1 MIKKDKS
8 VYLDYVQDIKTK
20 VDGLCAK
27 VAPGTA
33 SKDIEKLRVKIVA
46 KTTLLTQ
53 KANSD
58 KLIPNAD
65 WVKFKQEI
73 DSLYQELA
81 DKVNRCAACAQQIDN
96 SISR

>member
-8 VYLDYVQDIKTK
+8 VYLNYIKDVEKK
-20 VDGLCAK
+20 VNALCAK
-27 VAPGTA
+27 VVPGA
-33 SKDIEKLRVKIVA
+33 VSKDIEKLRVKIAA

-81 DKVNRCAACAQQIDN
+81 GKVNSFEICATQMNN
-96 SISR
+96 SVVR

>member
-27 VAPGTA
+27 VAPGAA
-33 SKDIEKLRVKIVA
+33 SKDIEKLRVKIAA

-53 KANSD
+53 KANQD
-58 KLIPNAD
+58 GLIPNAD

-73 DSLYQELA
+73 DALYQELA
-81 DKVNRCAACAQQIDN
+81 DNVNRCAACAQQINN
-96 SISR
+96 SIIR

>member
-8 VYLDYVQDIKTK
+8 VYLDYITDIGKK
-20 VDGLCAK
+20 VNALCAK
-27 VAPGTA
+27 VAPGA
-33 SKDIEKLRVKIVA
+33 VSKDIEKLRVKIAA

-65 WVKFKQEI
+65 WVNFKQEI

-81 DKVNRCAACAQQIDN
+81 DKVNRCAACAPQMNN
-96 SISR
+96 SIVR

>member
-8 VYLDYVQDIKTK
+8 IYLDYIKDIEIKMDT
-20 VDGLCAK
+20 LCAK
-27 VAPGTA
+27 VALTVV
-33 SKDIEKLRVKIVA
+33 SKDIEKTRIKISA
-46 KTTLLTQ
+46 KLALLTQ

-65 WVKFKQEI
+65 WVKFKQDI
-73 DSLYQELA
+73 DALYQELA